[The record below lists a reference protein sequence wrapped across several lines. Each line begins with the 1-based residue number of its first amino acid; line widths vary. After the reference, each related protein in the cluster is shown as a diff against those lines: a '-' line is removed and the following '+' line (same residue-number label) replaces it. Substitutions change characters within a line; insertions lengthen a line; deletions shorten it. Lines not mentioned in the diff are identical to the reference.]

1 MAEINVT
8 PLVDVMLVLLIV
20 FMVTAPLLIPQS
32 LGVKLPKTDSVQS
45 PVDRDQMR
53 LLVKPDGSMEM
64 DGKSMGDKELRSML
78 TAKGADP
85 NFQLQVE
92 ADENLKY
99 GRLAEVMAMA
109 QGAGDTTTAMAAGL
123 AAAYSG
129 AKVGHVEAGLRTF
142 DRRQPFPEEIN
153 RLVVGVAAD
162 LHFAPTTRSRDNL
175 LREAKPPS
183 TGVTPAGSPHSKR
196 RSDPTTWAC
205 SSRPTR
211 HA

>member
-1 MAEINVT
+1 MLVRGGDDDSGMMAEINVT

-64 DGKSMGDKELRSML
+64 DGKSIGDKELRSML

-85 NFQLQVE
+85 KFQLQVE

-109 QGAGDTTTAMAAGL
+109 QGAGVTRLSFVTV
-123 AAAYSG
+123 
-129 AKVGHVEAGLRTF
+129 AK
-142 DRRQPFPEEIN
+142 N
-153 RLVVGVAAD
+153 
-162 LHFAPTTRSRDNL
+162 
-175 LREAKPPS
+175 K
-183 TGVTPAGSPHSKR
+183 
-196 RSDPTTWAC
+196 
-205 SSRPTR
+205 
-211 HA
+211 